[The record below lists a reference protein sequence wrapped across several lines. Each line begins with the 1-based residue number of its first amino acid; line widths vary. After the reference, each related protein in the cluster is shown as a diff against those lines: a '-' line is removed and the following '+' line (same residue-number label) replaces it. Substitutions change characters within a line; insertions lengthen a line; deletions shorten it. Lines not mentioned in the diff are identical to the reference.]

1 MDRTENLL
9 QLAVRLREATL
20 SRNFRALTVINREV
34 QAVVAGVA
42 CKPVM
47 NDSERQ
53 ALALV
58 KIAHKSAVALLV
70 SESGRL
76 VNEMVG
82 LSERRE
88 GMQAYALHAASEED
102 QT

>member
-9 QLAVRLREATL
+9 QLAVRLRDSTL
-20 SRNFRALTVINREV
+20 RKDFRSLTVINREV
-34 QAVVAGVA
+34 QTEINGVSD
-42 CKPVM
+42 KPSL
-47 NDSERQ
+47 NHSERQ

-58 KIAHKSAVALLV
+58 KIAHQSAVALLV

-82 LSERRE
+82 LGERRV
-88 GMQAYALHAASEED
+88 GMEAYALHAAHEED
-102 QT
+102 RF